1 MKKIPTEIK
10 ENLQFLCVEIDAQLA
25 TLSSYYR
32 NPSASLARKVR
43 DRAGYAYNLKT
54 RIHTATVNRIAA
66 GVEHDSDK
74 FCLRCI
80 EFIATD
86 IERIAEICR
95 HCITQSEQID
105 DVQALM
111 SKAFIAIVKKVRQ
124 AIKLIL
130 PAVIERKS
138 SIALDIEQINQGLRS
153 SHQRLIKRY
162 VSALK
167 KQTQTKQ
174 LTQALFVAYEM
185 KQFDDALLRIS
196 ETIVSAN
203 VGQPINFER
212 YYSFQSLISD
222 VEKGDSDVTITPIAE
237 TRSGTAI
244 SGLSNDAEKTG
255 FMAVYKDGQ
264 KQKLK
269 EEKQGLNSWDSIYP
283 GLAPKILSYQKRGE
297 SAALLIEH
305 LPGYTLEKVIVNES
319 EKLQKQALKALKK
332 TLESL
337 WTETLRK
344 KVSPALF
351 MQQMESRLADVY
363 KIHPEFDAAN
373 SHIGDYDCPSM
384 KSLIKQARQLEKQYP
399 PPFSVYIHGDFNV
412 DNIIFDPIENRI
424 NFIDLHRSKYTD
436 YVQDVTIFMVSNY
449 RLQILDSERRK
460 QIMKM
465 AIEMYRF
472 ARRFAKQHQDN
483 TFEIRL
489 ALGLARAFASSTR
502 FILDKALAKRMF
514 YRARY
519 LIELVLKTH
528 PKQIHRFSVPV
539 KEIFVE

>member
-105 DVQALM
+105 DAQALM

-244 SGLSNDAEKTG
+244 SGLSNGAEKMG

-351 MQQMESRLADVY
+351 MQQMDSRLADVY
-363 KIHPEFDAAN
+363 KIHP
-373 SHIGDYDCPSM
+373 
-384 KSLIKQARQLEKQYP
+384 
-399 PPFSVYIHGDFNV
+399 
-412 DNIIFDPIENRI
+412 
-424 NFIDLHRSKYTD
+424 
-436 YVQDVTIFMVSNY
+436 
-449 RLQILDSERRK
+449 
-460 QIMKM
+460 
-465 AIEMYRF
+465 
-472 ARRFAKQHQDN
+472 
-483 TFEIRL
+483 
-489 ALGLARAFASSTR
+489 
-502 FILDKALAKRMF
+502 
-514 YRARY
+514 
-519 LIELVLKTH
+519 
-528 PKQIHRFSVPV
+528 
-539 KEIFVE
+539 

>member
-1 MKKIPTEIK
+1 MKKIPTEIQ

-25 TLSSYYR
+25 TLASYYKT
-32 NPSASLARKVR
+32 PSASLARKIR

-54 RIHTATVNRIAA
+54 RIHTATVNCIAA
-66 GVEHDSDK
+66 GVEQDTDK
-74 FCLRCI
+74 FSLRCI

-86 IERIAEICR
+86 LERIAEICR

-105 DVQALM
+105 DADALM
-111 SKAFIAIVKKVRQ
+111 AKSFIAIVKKVRQ
-124 AIKLIL
+124 ASKLIL
-130 PAVIERKS
+130 PAVVERKS
-138 SIALDIEQINQGLRS
+138 TIALDIEQINQGLRS
-153 SHQRLIKRY
+153 AHQRLMKRY
-162 VSALK
+162 ISALK
-167 KQTQTKQ
+167 KQTHTKQ
-174 LTQALFVAYEM
+174 LTLAMFVAYEM
-185 KQFDDALLRIS
+185 KQFDEALLRIS
-196 ETIVSAN
+196 ETIISAN
-203 VGQPINFER
+203 LGQPINFER
-212 YYSFQSLISD
+212 YFSFQSLIGG
-222 VEKGDSDVTITPIAE
+222 VEKDNSDITITPIAE

-244 SGLSNDAEKTG
+244 SGLSNGSDDTG

-283 GLAPKILSYQKRGE
+283 GLAPKILSYEKRGE

-332 TLESL
+332 TLISL
-337 WTETLRK
+337 WTETLNK
-344 KVSPALF
+344 KISSALF
-351 MQQMESRLADVY
+351 MQQLENRLAEVY

-373 SHIGDYDCPSM
+373 SQIGNYSCPSM
-384 KSLIKQARQLEKQYP
+384 TSLIKQAHQLEQQYP

-424 NFIDLHRSKYTD
+424 NFIDLHRSRYTD

-460 QIMKM
+460 QIMKV
-465 AIEMYRF
+465 AVEMYRL
-472 ARRFAKQHQDN
+472 ARRFAKKHHDR
-483 TFEIRL
+483 TFELRL

-519 LIELVLKTH
+519 LIELVLTVN
-528 PKQIHRFSVPV
+528 PKQIDRFAVPV

>member
-1 MKKIPTEIK
+1 MKKIPTEIR

-25 TLSSYYR
+25 TLSSYYK

-66 GVEHDSDK
+66 GVEQDTDK

-86 IERIAEICR
+86 LERIAEICR
-95 HCITQSEQID
+95 HCITQSEQVD
-105 DVQALM
+105 DPEALL

-124 AIKLIL
+124 ANELIL

-138 SIALDIEQINQGLRS
+138 SIALEIEQINQGLRS
-153 SHQRLIKRY
+153 SHQRLVKRY

-167 KQTQTKQ
+167 KQVHTKS

-185 KQFDDALLRIS
+185 KQFDEALLRIS

-212 YYSFQSLISD
+212 YFSFQSLISD
-222 VEKGDSDVTITPIAE
+222 VEKGESDITITPIAE

-244 SGLSNDAEKTG
+244 SGLSNGSDKDG

-269 EEKQGLNSWDSIYP
+269 EEKQGLNSWNSIYP

-319 EKLQKQALKALKK
+319 EKLQKQALKVLKK

-337 WTETLRK
+337 WTETLNK
-344 KVSPALF
+344 KISAALF
-351 MQQMESRLADVY
+351 MEQLDSRLADVY
-363 KIHPEFDAAN
+363 KIHPEFDAEH
-373 SHIGDYDCPSM
+373 SQIGEYACPSM
-384 KSLIKQARQLEKQYP
+384 RSIIKQARELEKQYP

-424 NFIDLHRSKYTD
+424 NFIDLHRSRYTD

-460 QIMKM
+460 QIMKV
-465 AIEMYRF
+465 AVEMYRF
-472 ARRFAKQHQDN
+472 ARRFAKKHHDE
-483 TFEIRL
+483 TFELRL

-519 LIELVLKTH
+519 LIELVLAVN
-528 PKQIHRFSVPV
+528 PKQMHRFSLPV